1 MKQFIVLIAM
11 IALGVF
17 IYGIIAGPGDHTIES
32 CLERSWENSINI
44 RSDFAKEIP

>member
-17 IYGIIAGPGDHTIES
+17 IYGIIAGPGENTIKS
-32 CLERSWENSINI
+32 GLGVSWEECIKM
-44 RSDFAKEIP
+44 RSNYAQELP